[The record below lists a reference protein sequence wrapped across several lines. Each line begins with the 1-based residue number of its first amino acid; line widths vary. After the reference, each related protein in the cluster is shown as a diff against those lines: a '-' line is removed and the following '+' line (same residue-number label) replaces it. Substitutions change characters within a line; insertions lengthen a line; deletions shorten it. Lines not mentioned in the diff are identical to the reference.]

1 MGVTETDRAVGCRA
15 DPKVS
20 DCRIVPRAGILVRLT
35 RNCDKQRGFVNG
47 AIGEI
52 VTVLSPNCFTVR
64 LKTGTMVLVHPICGH
79 KEVPFLP
86 CTYGYATTIRR
97 AQGMTLNRGCVFF
110 DLAFPPDRG
119 YAYVA
124 VSRFRTRAGVYHFG
138 RYRRSDWLPVGEA
151 VEGVFFLREARVRR
165 GGSRGAS
172 AQRPRRRHAHS
183 SPPSPALTHCD
194 ACSPRS
200 DLIGCRAITRQV

>member
-1 MGVTETDRAVGCRA
+1 
-15 DPKVS
+15 
-20 DCRIVPRAGILVRLT
+20 
-35 RNCDKQRGFVNG
+35 
-47 AIGEI
+47 
-52 VTVLSPNCFTVR
+52 
-64 LKTGTMVLVHPICGH
+64 MVLVHPICGN

-110 DLAFPPDRG
+110 DLDFPPDRG

-151 VEGVFFLREARVRR
+151 VEGEQTQRSYE
-165 GGSRGAS
+165 SMTSDSDEEHDSDEDAS
-172 AQRPRRRHAHS
+172 SDSVCEERSMWDH
-183 SPPSPALTHCD
+183 D
-194 ACSPRS
+194 ADVS
-200 DLIGCRAITRQV
+200 DDEEPNMFNVPEEEEPQDLMQLYGF